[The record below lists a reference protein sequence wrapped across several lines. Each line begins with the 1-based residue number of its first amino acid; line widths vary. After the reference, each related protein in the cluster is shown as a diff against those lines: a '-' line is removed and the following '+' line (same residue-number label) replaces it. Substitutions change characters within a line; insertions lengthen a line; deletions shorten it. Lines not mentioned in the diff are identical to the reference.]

1 MNFFF
6 CNRCNKKYEDNILYL
21 NSTEIMNKNKDINYN
36 YSDSN
41 IINQADTTEKYL
53 QINNQNLYDINI
65 KDLEEQEDSEDSF
78 KIIDYPYTKQNKVKP
93 TKIKPKNFNI
103 NKNKY
108 NDNEL
113 SERYVLDKIYYL
125 ENNKNSKKLINNNNK
140 ITNIKYKLKSNK
152 NNNKLNAN
160 HNSIEKKDT
169 ITDPSNLALFSLI
182 YDINKV
188 KINPTKNKNKNNINK
203 YIKDIQED
211 INTIENDNF
220 FMINKIKE
228 NKKLKPQSSF
238 QNRNRTQK
246 NDNIKFQNKNNLTNK
261 SNINNSLKKK
271 CNEYGNYIAKKKNI
285 LKNKVIS
292 NNNNFEVGNSKN
304 KFSKSNSTNLF
315 VKKKNKLNNKIEN
328 EINKNIFN
336 TQCGNKNKFIFKNIL
351 QL

>member
-65 KDLEEQEDSEDSF
+65 KDLEEEEDSEDSF

-140 ITNIKYKLKSNK
+140 ITSY
-152 NNNKLNAN
+152 
-160 HNSIEKKDT
+160 
-169 ITDPSNLALFSLI
+169 
-182 YDINKV
+182 
-188 KINPTKNKNKNNINK
+188 
-203 YIKDIQED
+203 
-211 INTIENDNF
+211 
-220 FMINKIKE
+220 
-228 NKKLKPQSSF
+228 
-238 QNRNRTQK
+238 
-246 NDNIKFQNKNNLTNK
+246 
-261 SNINNSLKKK
+261 
-271 CNEYGNYIAKKKNI
+271 
-285 LKNKVIS
+285 
-292 NNNNFEVGNSKN
+292 N
-304 KFSKSNSTNLF
+304 KFNM
-315 VKKKNKLNNKIEN
+315 
-328 EINKNIFN
+328 
-336 TQCGNKNKFIFKNIL
+336 IFKEL
-351 QL
+351 